1 MSTHPPRFTPR
12 LGALMAGGLFA
23 LICCGQA
30 SAQAMA
36 SAPKSAAERTASA
49 LRARI
54 GPPHDETLKTYVE
67 AGATDTKPHVLTD
80 REWALIESAIADLP
94 VFYRQVL
101 ERRLA
106 RLSFIDAPSSTG
118 TALTR
123 ASEGPDGALMFDITI
138 RAEVLEQS
146 LSAFLTQKEAML
158 FSPDGSGY
166 RVHVTAGEASALTYI
181 LLHEATHVIDRAL
194 DITLQGGPFK
204 TVWAD
209 YRSLAQP
216 YANGPIA
223 HSVYRREP
231 RIPLAQSPA
240 LYRALAEAPFVSLYA
255 TASAGEDFAELLA
268 WRELSSRFGTPLKFQ
283 VLDGRGV
290 EVISVEP
297 LKSPAVRSRFEA
309 AQAAMAAARA
319 AKPDKI

>member
-1 MSTHPPRFTPR
+1 MPNASLHPGSRF
-12 LGALMAGGLFA
+12 GALLVGGLLLLA
-23 LICCGQA
+23 WPCAGHAQTAAPRPTAA
-30 SAQAMA
+30 SD
-36 SAPKSAAERTASA
+36 RTAAA

-54 GPPHDETLKTYVE
+54 GPPHEETIKTYVE
-67 AGATDTKPHVLTD
+67 AGATDTRPHVLTD
-80 REWALIESAIADLP
+80 REWTLVERAIADLP

-106 RLSFIDAPSSTG
+106 RLSFIDAPSSAG

-123 ASEGPDGALMFDITI
+123 ASEGPNGEVMFDITI
-138 RAEVLEQS
+138 RAEVFDKS
-146 LSAFLTQKEAML
+146 LSDFLTQKEAML

-166 RVHVTAGEASALTYI
+166 SVKVTAGEASALTYI
-181 LLHEATHVIDRAL
+181 LLHEATHVVDRAL
-194 DITLQGGPFK
+194 AITLQGGPFK
-204 TVWAD
+204 AVWAD

-216 YANGPIA
+216 YATGAIA

-231 RIPLAQSPA
+231 KLPLSQSPA
-240 LYRALAEAPFVSLYA
+240 LYRALAQAPFVSLYA

-268 WRELSSRFGTPLKFQ
+268 WRELSGLLETPLKFQ

-290 EVISVEP
+290 EVVSVEP

-309 AQAAMAAARA
+309 AQAALADARA
-319 AKPDKI
+319 ARPDKI